1 MKIREI
7 HYFSVEVED
16 EEHLLFTI
24 LLQPNGQWKC
34 SSCNR
39 FHCTH
44 AHWVAQRQ
52 QAQNSLQEASASPCD
67 WREGL

>member
-1 MKIREI
+1 
-7 HYFSVEVED
+7 
-16 EEHLLFTI
+16 

-34 SSCNR
+34 SSCDR